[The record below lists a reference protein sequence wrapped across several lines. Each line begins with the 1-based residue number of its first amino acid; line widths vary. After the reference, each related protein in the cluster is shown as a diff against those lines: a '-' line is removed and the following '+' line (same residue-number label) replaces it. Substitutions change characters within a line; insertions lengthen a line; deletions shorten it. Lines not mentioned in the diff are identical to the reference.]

1 MSEIILKFEPNIDIR
16 HTCHGDISYLSY
28 VDSDSASDLVNFF
41 HKKNKKGYS
50 KLNDKVTHLIHRYY
64 TTVPLRPNES
74 KMGGNTARDTN
85 THILTLT
92 FQMP

>member
-1 MSEIILKFEPNIDIR
+1 MVTYHI
-16 HTCHGDISYLSY
+16 CHMLTPTVPVTLSIS
-28 VDSDSASDLVNFF
+28 FI
-41 HKKNKKGYS
+41 KKNEKDYS